1 MNEYSVVVSESGD
14 GPYAQ
19 FVTAGRH
26 AMTADEPERLGGRDA
41 GASPYEY
48 LMAGLGACT
57 AMTLRTY
64 ANRHEWPLGKI
75 TVRLRHEK
83 IAASD
88 GQGKI
93 DRFEREIGI
102 GGALTEE
109 QKTRPLSV
117 AQQCPVS
124 QTLQRPSLVLSRIT
138 ASGSAPNDI
147 GVTGPSA

>member
-19 FVTAGRH
+19 FVTAGH
-26 AMTADEPERLGGRDA
+26 HTMTADEPERLGGRDV

-64 ANRHEWPLGKI
+64 ANRHEWPIGRI
-75 TVRLRHEK
+75 TVGLRHEK
-83 IAASD
+83 IAAPD
-88 GQGKI
+88 GNGKI
-93 DRFEREIGI
+93 DRFEREIRI
-102 GGALTEE
+102 AGALTEE
-109 QKTRPLSV
+109 QQVRLLSI

-124 QTLQRPSLVLSRIT
+124 QTLQRPSLVLSRI
-138 ASGSAPNDI
+138 SAADRS
-147 GVTGPSA
+147 VATTV